1 MNAAVPAPN
10 PTTGKGAGAAASA
23 AIAWDLPLR
32 TIPSYPG
39 AIAEVPAIV
48 ADVLPAGEIAL
59 LHDGTA
65 KSVGE
70 RDLLDVVRGDL
81 DPERP
86 VREVLARRGDHGT
99 VLDEA
104 TVDGATADARGVVG
118 LLSVG
123 SGTVSDLAKAVAAGL
138 DLPLIAVQTAASV
151 NGYSDSLSVLVRNG
165 AKRTLPTTW
174 PQALVIDHDV
184 LAAAP
189 AALTRSGVGD
199 AAAVWSSPADW
210 YLANALGLD
219 HTWDEESITPVREV
233 AQALIDT
240 APQDPAAMTALVDT
254 LTIGGLGIG
263 HTGTTAGLSG
273 CEHLISHLLD
283 MSAMA
288 KGTEHDLH
296 GAQVG
301 VASVVSAALWEI
313 ALDEVGLGTLDPS
326 RLAPPAG
333 LEDTVKAAWAQMDP
347 TGRVGAECWASVSKK
362 VATWEAHQ
370 ESVAAFFADWSRH
383 EPVLRRVTAPPETP
397 AAALAN
403 WSAPQRFSE
412 LTPAVDADLARW
424 TLRTLPYMRDRFTV
438 ADLLLFA
445 GRWDDDLLDAVL
457 ARAARAGG
465 GL

>member
-1 MNAAVPAPN
+1 MIAVPAGQPS
-10 PTTGKGAGAAASA
+10 PTDPGAAAA
-23 AIAWDLPLR
+23 AAAAWDLPLR

-39 AIAEVPAIV
+39 ALAELPGIVRAIA
-48 ADVLPAGEIAL
+48 PAGAL
-59 LHDGTA
+59 AVLHDGTT
-65 KSVGE
+65 KRVGD
-70 RDLLDVVRGDL
+70 RDLLEIVRRGL

-86 VREVLARRGDHGT
+86 VRDVVAQRGAHGT

-104 TVDGATADARGVVG
+104 TVDAAIADARGVDAV
-118 LLSVG
+118 LSVG
-123 SGTVSDLAKAVAAGL
+123 SGTVSDLAKAVAADL
-138 DLPLIAVQTAASV
+138 DVPLVAVQTAASV

-174 PQALVIDHDV
+174 PRALVIDHDV
-184 LAAAP
+184 LAGAP
-189 AALTRSGVGD
+189 AKLTRSGVGD

-219 HTWDEESITPVREV
+219 TSWDEETITPVRDA
-233 AQALIDT
+233 AQLLIDT
-240 APQDPAAMTALVDT
+240 PPDDPAGMTALVDT

-288 KGTEHDLH
+288 RDAEHDLH

-313 ALDEVGLGTLDPS
+313 ALNDVGLGALDPG
-326 RLAPPAG
+326 RMGPPDG
-333 LEDTVKAAWAQMDP
+333 LQAAVEQAWAQVDP
-347 TGRVGAECWASVSKK
+347 SGRVGAECWASVSKK
-362 VATWEAHQ
+362 VATWDSHQ
-370 ESVAAFFADWSRH
+370 ESIRAFFADRDRH
-383 EPVLRRVTAPPETP
+383 EVLFRRLTAPPETP
-397 AAALAN
+397 AAALGN
-403 WSAPQRFSE
+403 WGAPRRFSE
-412 LTPAVDADLARW
+412 LTPTVDADLARW

-445 GRWDDDLLDAVL
+445 GRWDDELLDRVL
-457 ARAARAGG
+457 ERAAQAGG

>member
-1 MNAAVPAPN
+1 MNAVPASA
-10 PTTGKGAGAAASA
+10 PTDPKGAGAAAA
-23 AIAWDLPLR
+23 AAAAWELPLR

-39 AIAEVPAIV
+39 ALAELPAIV
-48 ADVLPAGEIAL
+48 ADIAPDGDLAL

-65 KSVGE
+65 KQFGD
-70 RDLLDVVRGDL
+70 RDLLDVVRASLGD
-81 DPERP
+81 RP
-86 VREVLARRGDHGT
+86 LRDVVARRGAHGT

-104 TVDGATADARGVVG
+104 TVDAAIAGARGIGG

-123 SGTVSDLAKAVAAGL
+123 SGTVSDLAKAVAA
-138 DLPLIAVQTAASV
+138 DLGVPLVAVQTAASV

-174 PQALVIDHDV
+174 PGALIIDHDV
-184 LAAAP
+184 LAGAP
-189 AALTRSGVGD
+189 AKLTRSGVGD

-219 HTWDEESITPVREV
+219 TTWVEDSITGVRET

-240 APQDPAAMTALVDT
+240 PSDDPAALDALVDT

-288 KGTEHDLH
+288 RDTEHDLH

-301 VASVVSAALWEI
+301 VASIVSAALWEI
-313 ALDEVGLGTLDPS
+313 ALDEVGLGRLDPS
-326 RLAPPAG
+326 RMAPPEG
-333 LEDTVKAAWAQMDP
+333 LEETVKQSWAQVDP
-347 TGRVGAECWASVSKK
+347 SGRVGAECWTSVSKK
-362 VATWEAHQ
+362 VATWDSHQ
-370 ESVAAFFADWSRH
+370 ESIGAFFAEWDRH
-383 EPVLRRVTAPPETP
+383 ETVFRRLTAPPETP

-403 WSAPQRFSE
+403 WGAPRRFSE
-412 LTPAVDADLARW
+412 LTPPVDADLARW

-445 GRWDDDLLDAVL
+445 GRWDDALLDRVL
-457 ARAARAGG
+457 ERAAQAGG